1 LVTQY
6 PRKRPIA
13 CKMCGN
19 TFLARGPGKWSYCSD
34 ICRRRNST
42 NQHARYVSRNR
53 SHVRAYSLERKRRV
67 WGTSNRSIAAAAE
80 RIAASKVL
88 PQLGFSEIYHLS
100 TLNSFF
106 PFDIVAT
113 LQDERVLVD
122 VTTGAGKSLR
132 RQRGIAN
139 ALRMKSFVLF
149 IKPDLE
155 SYYLTEVDSDHV
167 AYHKD
172 GLKRIA

>member
-1 LVTQY
+1 M
-6 PRKRPIA
+6 KRTIA

-19 TFLARGPGKWSYCSD
+19 SFLARGPGRWSYCSD
-34 ICRRRNST
+34 TCRRRNNT

-53 SHVRAYSLERKRRV
+53 LHVRTYSLERKRRV
-67 WGTSNRSIAAAAE
+67 WGTSNRSIAAEAE
-80 RIAASKVL
+80 RIAATKVL

-100 TLNSFF
+100 TLNRFF

-113 LQDERVLVD
+113 FQGLRVLVD
-122 VTTGAGKSLR
+122 VTTGAGKALR

-149 IKPDLE
+149 IKPDLK
-155 SYYLTEVDSDHV
+155 SYYLTAVDSDHV

-172 GLKRIA
+172 ELKKNCLTETTM